1 MKHSIRGIIRQILRE
16 NFSNINE
23 TQKGKKIDAQKEK
36 LMSNLKLFS
45 IDGIDNENIIMKEVE
60 RAIDI
65 KLNKVLN
72 SQYEYPN
79 FYIVKLG
86 SFVVQDNEGVKP
98 LAFTMEGF
106 NKNFTYPYLYI
117 YHDTAIVLKF
127 ASRFFDS
134 DAALMK
140 DAEKFIKYNK
150 INLNT
155 MHETGNEILFDTTF
169 DTDNVIDFT
178 DYSKMAE
185 PDEKEKA
192 PALAREKA
200 SYRAGAKINHPKF
213 GKGTIKKTKRH
224 SVDDEGNTWYNVTID
239 FDGKEKTLRMK
250 QK

>member
-1 MKHSIRGIIRQILRE
+1 MESIREIIRQILKE
-16 NFSNINE
+16 SFGNINE

-45 IDGIDNENIIMKEVE
+45 IDGVDNESIIMKEVE
-60 RAIDI
+60 MAVDS
-65 KLNKVLN
+65 KLNKILN

-86 SFVVQDNEGVKP
+86 SFVVQDNEGEKP
-98 LAFTMEGF
+98 IAFTMEGF
-106 NKNFTYPYLYI
+106 TKNFTYPYLYV

-134 DAALMK
+134 DATLMK
-140 DAEKFIKYNK
+140 DAEKFIKDNK

-155 MHETGNEILFDTTF
+155 MSETGNKILFDTTF
-169 DTDNVIDFT
+169 DTDNIIDLT
-178 DYSKMAE
+178 DYSKMPE
-185 PDEKEKA
+185 PEVKEKV
-192 PALAREKA
+192 PALAKEKV

-224 SVDDEGNTWYNVTID
+224 NIDDEGNAWYNVTVD
-239 FDGKEKTLRMK
+239 FDGKVRVLRMK

>member
-1 MKHSIRGIIRQILRE
+1 MEHSIREIIRQVLRE
-16 NFSNINE
+16 SFGINE
-23 TQKGKKIDAQKEK
+23 TQKGKKIDVQKEK
-36 LMSNLKLFS
+36 LMSSLNLMS
-45 IDGIDNENIIMKEVE
+45 IEGVDNKQLIMKEVE
-60 RAIDI
+60 RAIDF

-86 SFVVQDNEGVKP
+86 SFVLQNNEGNQP
-98 LAFTMEGF
+98 IAFTMEGYT
-106 NKNFTYPYLYI
+106 KNFTYPYLYI

-134 DAALMK
+134 DVTLMK
-140 DAEKFIKYNK
+140 DAQKFIKDNK

-155 MHETGNEILFDTTF
+155 MSETGNKVLFDTTF
-169 DTDNVIDFT
+169 DTDNVIDLT
-178 DYSKMAE
+178 DYSKIPE
-185 PDEKEKA
+185 PEEKESVT
-192 PALAREKA
+192 ALAKEKA

-224 SVDDEGNTWYNVTID
+224 SIDDDGVAWYNVTVD
-239 FDGKEKTLRMK
+239 FDGKTKTLRMK